1 MTDLWQPRSTC
12 GYDCLPAAAPAS
24 VAGALLV
31 LWRLVATTVVLL
43 IGGVALPLLAA
54 LPAALPRNRRL
65 VAQRAFARSVLWTL
79 GIRHRVLGRV
89 PERRALLVA
98 NHVSWIDTLIVLAH
112 TPARLLAKHEVGDW
126 AIIGRVARTLGTVFV
141 DRTRPKALPAT
152 VGRVADVL
160 AGGGVVAVFPEGTTW
175 CGRSAGRFRPAM
187 FQAAIDAGVPVVP
200 VRLSFTIA
208 DEPTTV
214 AAFLGEDTLYASVRR
229 VVAARDL
236 TVTLRTYP
244 MLHPTHNG
252 ERSTA
257 RRTLARAAAA
267 VLLRQPAAM
276 PVPLLPAPPLLPP
289 LLRPRL
295 RHYFGEVVAKER
307 WEATTSG
314 K

>member
-24 VAGALLV
+24 LAGALLV

-54 LPAALPRNRRL
+54 LPRNRL
-65 VAQRAFARSVLWTL
+65 VVAQRALARSLLWTL

-112 TPARLLAKHEVGDW
+112 TPARLLAKHEVSDW

-152 VGRVADVL
+152 VRRVADVL
-160 AGGGVVAVFPEGTTW
+160 AEGGVVALFPEGTTW
-175 CGRSAGRFRPAM
+175 CGRTGGRFRPAM
-187 FQAAIDAGVPVVP
+187 FQAAIDVGVPVVP
-200 VRLSFTIA
+200 VRLSFSID
-208 DEPTTV
+208 DEPSTV

-229 VVAARDL
+229 VVAARGL

-244 MLHPTHNG
+244 MLHPTPSSS
-252 ERSTA
+252 RWAA
-257 RRTLARAAAA
+257 RRTLARAAGS
-267 VLLRQPAAM
+267 VLLRPS
-276 PVPLLPAPPLLPP
+276 PVLTPST
-289 LLRPRL
+289 
-295 RHYFGEVVAKER
+295 ER
-307 WEATTSG
+307 VGSTQA
-314 K
+314 